1 MANDANIF
9 KRGSGSDAYVV
20 PEIWQNQIE
29 ALARENNIL
38 LGLTGSIL
46 VEDRSGAGAGDKVN
60 FPIQGALLSAAAVTD
75 GNSIGISA
83 VSFTEVEVTATIKGV
98 AVQMT
103 LKQLR
108 DQLSAAEPFVVS
120 DLGKALGDKE
130 ESDIFTELYT
140 TTSTEVYPGAKTD
153 ADIASTDTLAVAEI
167 NKAMVSMRTANRKP
181 MYLVIHPK
189 QEGDLRV
196 LQQFTDASYY
206 GSSDVVANGEIGRFY
221 GLKVFSS
228 TKVGTSAEGVGDL
241 VTVYKALMLGPRAA
255 VFYIRNK
262 PVFEMNRNLIQDLSV
277 TMQAWEDYGVQI
289 LNQESIRIVK
299 SA

>member
-9 KRGSGSDAYVV
+9 KRGSASDAYVV
-20 PEIWQNQIE
+20 PEIWMSQIE
-29 ALARENNIL
+29 ALARENNIM
-38 LGLTGSIL
+38 LGLSGSIL
-46 VEDRSGAGAGDKVN
+46 VEDRSGAGAGDKIN
-60 FPIQGALLSAAAVTD
+60 MPKQGAILSAAAVTD

-83 VSFTEVEVTATIKGV
+83 VSFSEVEVTATIKGA

-108 DQLSAAEPFVVS
+108 DQLSAVEPFVVS

-140 TTSTEVYPGAKTD
+140 TSQTVVYPGTKTNLT
-153 ADIASTDTLAVAEI
+153 ITSTDVLDVATI
-167 NKAMVSMRTANRKP
+167 NKAMVAMRTGNRKP

-206 GSSDVVANGEIGRFY
+206 GSNDVVANGEIGRFY
-221 GLKVFSS
+221 GLRVFSS
-228 TKVGTSAEGVGDL
+228 TKVGTATENST
-241 VTVYKALMLGPRAA
+241 TVYKSLLLGPRAA

-277 TMQAWEDYGVQI
+277 VMQVWEDYGVKI
-289 LNQESIRIVK
+289 LNDESIRIVK

>member
-9 KRGSGSDAYVV
+9 KRGSASDAYVV
-20 PEIWQNQIE
+20 PEIWMSQIE
-29 ALARENNIL
+29 ALARENNIM
-38 LGLTGSIL
+38 LGLSGSIL
-46 VEDRSGAGAGDKVN
+46 VENRAGSGAGDKIN
-60 FPIQGALLSAAAVTD
+60 MPKQGAILSAAAVTD
-75 GNSIGISA
+75 GNSIAISA
-83 VSFTEVEVTATIKGV
+83 VSFSEVEVVATIKGA

-108 DQLSAAEPFVVS
+108 DQLSSVEPFVVA

-140 TTSTEVYPGAKTD
+140 TGSTGIYPGVKTS
-153 ADIASTDTLAVAEI
+153 ANIASTDILDVATI
-167 NKAMVSMRTANRKP
+167 NKAMVAMRSANRKP

-206 GSSDVVANGEIGRFY
+206 GSNSVVANGEIGSFY
-221 GLKVFSS
+221 GLKVFST
-228 TKVGTSAEGVGDL
+228 TKVSTATENTI
-241 VTVYKALMLGPRAA
+241 TVYKSLLLGPRAA
-255 VFYIRNK
+255 VFYIRNR

-277 TMQAWEDYGVQI
+277 IMQVWEDYGVQN
-289 LNQESIRIVK
+289 LNEESIRTVT